1 MPADRAGREH
11 LSGPARTHR
20 RARVRLALLVREP
33 GPLPR
38 LHRAARAVAG
48 LAGVRAARPADPP
61 DRPTGTAAL
70 GAYRAVAAAMIASP
84 VWAPTGA
91 RHACRSSVDP
101 SVEP

>member
-20 RARVRLALLVREP
+20 RVRVRLVLLVREP

-48 LAGVRAARPADPP
+48 LAGVRAARPADSP
-61 DRPTGTAAL
+61 DRPTRTAAL
-70 GAYRAVAAAMIASP
+70 GAYRAVAPALISSP
-84 VWAPTGA
+84 VCAPADTGRA
-91 RHACRSSVDP
+91 RRSSVDP